1 VEARDLAI
9 SVNVAANQATEVLK
23 IAYQGVE
30 ADPGDDPEAVMAQL
44 IGEWDTAFQALNGQ
58 IIAAQLE
65 ANKIATVNQAFPGTS
80 ASFTPPAEAALPAA
94 PSNVVPFT
102 GAAAQVAQAPT
113 FAQAAPAAPAAPA
126 FGAGAPPAG
135 NDAAW
140 TQFFTDAQ
148 QGPQYW
154 ATQWHDNRQ
163 SKQKATQPD
172 FRSKHIPQPD
182 NPQYKVGLWITPSA
196 KNPNPAWVADQL
208 RAFGFTS

>member
-1 VEARDLAI
+1 VEARDLSIA
-9 SVNVAANQATEVLK
+9 VNVAASRASELLK
-23 IAYQGVE
+23 IAYEHQT
-30 ADPGDDPEAVMAQL
+30 DPGVVLGQFDEL
-44 IGEWDTAFQALNGQ
+44 FQAINGQ
-58 IIAAQLE
+58 ILAAQLE
-65 ANKIATVNQAFPGTS
+65 ANKVATVNQAFPGTS
-80 ASFTPPAEAALPAA
+80 VTVAPVAPAGARIFTQPVGGEVT
-94 PSNVVPFT
+94 NVVPFT

-113 FAQAAPAAPAAPA
+113 FAQPAQAAPAAPA

-148 QGPQYW
+148 QGPAYW

-172 FRSKHIPQPD
+172 FRSKFIPQPD

-196 KNPNPAWVADQL
+196 KNPNPAWVAEQL
-208 RAFGFTS
+208 KNFGFV